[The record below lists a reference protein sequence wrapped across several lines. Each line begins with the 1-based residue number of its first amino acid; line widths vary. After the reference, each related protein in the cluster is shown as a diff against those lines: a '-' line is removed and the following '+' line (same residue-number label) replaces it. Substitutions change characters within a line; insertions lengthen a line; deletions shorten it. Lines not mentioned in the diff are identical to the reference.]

1 MGDQVVVA
9 VECYSGSAYAQRPQV
24 VIWQGTR
31 LQVAKVLDTRQT
43 PTGKAFTLLLA
54 NEKQIDLCYDQTN
67 DVWTSNGLT

>member
-1 MGDQVVVA
+1 
-9 VECYSGSAYAQRPQV
+9 V

-54 NEKQIDLCYDQTN
+54 NEKQIDLCYDQAN